1 MLPMP
6 APMIASG
13 SRLAIAAGMT
23 DDLTTIVLGA
33 IERAPQWIRRD
44 LESRDRV
51 VRIQAEESLAAMI
64 ADTLRKTEKP
74 ST

>member
-1 MLPMP
+1 
-6 APMIASG
+6 
-13 SRLAIAAGMT
+13 MT
-23 DDLTTIVLGA
+23 DDLTTIVPSA
-33 IERAPQWIRRD
+33 IEHAPQWICRD

-64 ADTLRKTEKP
+64 ADTLRKTEMP